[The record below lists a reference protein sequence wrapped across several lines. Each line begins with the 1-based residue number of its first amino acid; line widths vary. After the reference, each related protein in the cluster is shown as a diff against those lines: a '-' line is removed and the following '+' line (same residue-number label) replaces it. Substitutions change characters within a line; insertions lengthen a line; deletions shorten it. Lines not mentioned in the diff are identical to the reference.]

1 MRAAGNLMIRDRSG
15 SLMGFEAFMGNGNG
29 DDDDDSS
36 VSSWWW
42 ARGRVM
48 AGTVD
53 LVY

>member
-1 MRAAGNLMIRDRSG
+1 
-15 SLMGFEAFMGNGNG
+15 MGFEAFMGNGNG